1 MNCNKPIKTQYLG
14 EVQIDTLESLP
25 DYIIAERDVTDPAT
39 GNVVRS
45 LVRVPA
51 RKLFP
56 TANMDNVFAL
66 DPNNTAIEIP
76 ERQVRAVRVVNE
88 VSATVMQYADETHP
102 ATMIAVGKAADMI
115 LCMSS
120 GAINIPEGHD
130 YTIGLQYYVGENG
143 EPVTD
148 DTSGQKLFIPVSPQ
162 KLVINM

>member
-14 EVQIDTLESLP
+14 ELQIDTLESLP
-25 DYIIAERDVTDPAT
+25 NYIIAERDVTDPAT

-51 RKLFP
+51 AKLFP

-76 ERQVRAVRVVNE
+76 ENQVRAVRVVNE
-88 VSATVMQYADETHP
+88 VSSIIMQYADTTHP
-102 ATMIAVGKAADMI
+102 ATMIAVGKTADMV
-115 LCMSS
+115 LCMCS
-120 GAINIPEGHD
+120 GVVNIPEGHD
-130 YTIGLQYYVGENG
+130 YIIGVQYYVGDEG

-148 DTSGQKLFIPVSPQ
+148 NTSGQKLFIPVSPT
-162 KLVINM
+162 KLVINL